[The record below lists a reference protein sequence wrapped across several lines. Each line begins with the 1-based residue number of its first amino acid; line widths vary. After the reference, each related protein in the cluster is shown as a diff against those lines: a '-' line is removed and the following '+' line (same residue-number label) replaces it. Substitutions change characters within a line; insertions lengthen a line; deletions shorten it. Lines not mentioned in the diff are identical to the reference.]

1 MTLRGTPKA
10 AIQWLDGKNQDK
22 EFEGSAN
29 AQLLMFCVYPNT
41 GVNLMNLEEQNK
53 GEEIHPV
60 LAKVVDTFT
69 DVFSVPTELPPKRSH
84 DHRIPLL
91 PNTQPINIRPYR
103 HPPYAERCH
112 RSHGKGI
119 LNKNTVKDK
128 FLIPI
133 IEELIEELHGAT
145 IFYKLD
151 LRSGYHQIRMHKE
164 DIPKTA
170 FKTQQG
176 HYEFLV
182 MPFGLTNAP
191 STFQA
196 LMNEAFDTIVKER
209 GYKWTDEA
217 QVAFENLKVAMQKAP
232 VLALPDFTK
241 PFEVETDASGV
252 GIGAVLQQNGHP
264 IAYMSKTLSIK
275 HQSILKY
282 LLDQKITTP
291 TQMKWLP
298 KLMWFDYGVV
308 YKKGSDNAAADA
320 LSRVQ
325 SAELLSMVTT
335 LVTTE
340 LAKKIE
346 DSWCQLTR
354 KGKIVVGNDPELRKE
369 LLTHFHEGVVGGHS
383 GIKVT
388 THKICNAILEGP

>member
-196 LMNEAFDTIVKER
+196 LMNFDDILIYSQTLEEHAFDTIVKER

-275 HQSILKY
+275 HQ
-282 LLDQKITTP
+282 T
-291 TQMKWLP
+291 
-298 KLMWFDYGVV
+298 
-308 YKKGSDNAAADA
+308 ADA

-346 DSWCQLTR
+346 DSWW
-354 KGKIVVGNDPELRKE
+354 
-369 LLTHFHEGVVGGHS
+369 
-383 GIKVT
+383 
-388 THKICNAILEGP
+388 